1 MITWMSLQEPLDTA
15 DIQAFVKKSFDY
27 TPELYGKIDVN
38 GEEAD
43 PLWVFLKKVFFV
55 NFSQF

>member
-43 PLWVFLKKVFFV
+43 PLWVFLKKVFL
-55 NFSQF
+55 